1 MKKLESMPGGKFI
14 VIIFACAFVIILACG
29 LITLFSDTVIGL
41 AAIAFSLVPLAIA
54 IFHAK
59 AGYLSYITVSALGI
73 IDNKG
78 TTVSWE
84 NVRFT
89 LYISDPRIYYS
100 RGQVDVLYIDD
111 HYLTAD
117 EIKKDKTK
125 SFVVVMPNLLECLLS
140 KYNSKIQFI
149 NSPCAKRHKKFIEHN
164 ESFEQKQF

>member
-14 VIIFACAFVIILACG
+14 VIVFACAFVVILACG
-29 LITLFSDTVIGL
+29 LIALFTDTVMGL
-41 AAIAFSLVPLAIA
+41 AAIGFSIIPLAIV
-54 IFHAK
+54 IFHIK
-59 AGYLSYITVSALGI
+59 AGYLSYITVSELGI
-73 IDNKG
+73 SDTKG

-117 EIKKDKTK
+117 EIKSDKTK
-125 SFVVVMPNLLECLLS
+125 SFVVVMPKLLECLLP
-140 KYNSKIQFI
+140 KYNNKIQFI
-149 NSPCAKRHKKFIEHN
+149 NSPCAKRHKAFIDHN
-164 ESFEQKQF
+164 ESLNKT